1 MNEKMELIINVLR
14 RRANSRKIFAYFAI
28 LGVVIILLGG
38 LYIFIFESP
47 KIAAKDMEQQR
58 KLGSSDNAITGL
70 ASLILNIQK
79 NKEELNRENSILNAY
94 QRVINK
100 DGNEGFGFEIVK
112 YYKRNFDRE
121 TMYPN
126 QSDTDFGS
134 IKKVLTDMKESN
146 SYFSSEQAK
155 QVFIQDMVDSLASL
169 KKRLKE
175 IEISNKNLR
184 ARHQELLAENLDIG
198 GNDAMRNIEEQ
209 IAKDIIFKQDTSTQ
223 IKDISDK
230 LDNGFYLKNAEETLR
245 EYQKVNDTAAKTLIS
260 YRDKMEA
267 NLKSVKDNYDE
278 QETIVEDL
286 RSKEAK
292 LAAQKQLTSSSSSN
306 DRSIEKNSKTIFYIS
321 TNIARFGIIVITI
334 FFAQIF
340 LSIYR
345 YSIKVSDFYNAR
357 ADALEIITQTELFGP
372 DEISNLIEPI
382 SNILT
387 PDKIDFG
394 KSPQIATSEA
404 LKIVQSTLKKT

>member
-1 MNEKMELIINVLR
+1 MELIINVLR